1 MDEYPWNP
9 TRGLNESFIFNKII
23 TLGLAE
29 MDEIKDLLKTK
40 RFLGEVTMTVL
51 AVIRHRCPSLSNVEA
66 EDVTQEVLLKIVKSM
81 ERGTKIE
88 NLRSYIWR
96 VAYTTAL
103 DILEEKADEVASA
116 VEIEA
121 REVEKIKD
129 SWRLGASLTQR
140 ELRQHLERMLQALSA
155 DRRRILKLF
164 LLGMNAK
171 EIADHLEWT
180 HSKVRHLYYRGLRD
194 LRRIID
200 LRMPKTVMED
210 HEGTPDRFEQ
220 RELSRKRRIRPVL
233 SE

>member
-155 DRRRILKLF
+155 DRRRILF
-164 LLGMNAK
+164 SWG
-171 EIADHLEWT
+171 
-180 HSKVRHLYYRGLRD
+180 
-194 LRRIID
+194 
-200 LRMPKTVMED
+200 
-210 HEGTPDRFEQ
+210 
-220 RELSRKRRIRPVL
+220 
-233 SE
+233 